1 MATVEQLKA
10 KYQSVIDL
18 AKSRGVS
25 LTHVHLANDKLVIQ
39 GAAPNQAIKNE
50 VWEQIKKVDAAYAD
64 LAADIGIDAT
74 LKVPEKIYVVVS
86 GDNLSKIAKHFYGDA
101 NKYMKIFEANKDQLS
116 DPDKVKVGQK
126 LRIPD

>member
-64 LAADIGIDAT
+64 LSADIGIDAT
-74 LKVPEKIYVVVS
+74 LKVPEKIYEVVA

-101 NKYMKIFEANKDQLS
+101 NKYMKIFEANKDHLS